1 MTTGCPNP
9 NCKIHLQTVFQ
20 KKDGHYFRADDS
32 RFIQRFKCKIC
43 GKKYS
48 ASTDKLEY
56 RQKKRRFNQR
66 IREDYAGG
74 KSLNRLALNLGLHP
88 KTIQRKIEYLAKKA
102 RHSQQS
108 FHQKL
113 SKEKAVEVQFDDL
126 ITSVH
131 TKLKPVAVS
140 VVINS
145 SDRIILGAVVS
156 EIPAFG
162 KIAEISRRKY
172 GRRKNRHTQNLDCL
186 LENLKPII
194 DPKAQ
199 FKTDEHKRYPEL
211 IQKHYPQSM
220 HLKYK
225 GERASV
231 AGFGE
236 LKSKRFDPLFHINQI
251 LAMFRA
257 NINRL
262 FRRSW
267 NTTKKE
273 NHLQDHIDI
282 FIDYFNE
289 VLRNQKRKVRLKNKS
304 GASLAI

>member
-1 MTTGCPNP
+1 M
-9 NCKIHLQTVFQ
+9 
-20 KKDGHYFRADDS
+20 
-32 RFIQRFKCKIC
+32 
-43 GKKYS
+43 KKYS
-48 ASTDKLEY
+48 ASTHKLEF

-74 KSLNRLALNLGLHP
+74 KSMNRLALNLGLHP
-88 KTIQRKIEYLAKKA
+88 KTIQRKIEYLAQKA
-102 RHSQQS
+102 RHSQQKL
-108 FHQKL
+108 HQKL
-113 SKEKAVEVQFDDL
+113 KEKKAEVVQFDDL
-126 ITSVH
+126 ITSIH

-140 VVINS
+140 VVINPT
-145 SDRIILGAVVS
+145 DRFILGAVVS

-172 GRRKNRHTQNLDCL
+172 GRRRNLHPQNLNLL
-186 LENLKPII
+186 LEKVKPLIE
-194 DPKAQ
+194 PGAL
-199 FKTDEHKRYPEL
+199 FKTDEHHRYPEL
-211 IQKHYPQSM
+211 IQKHFPRSRHQTF
-220 HLKYK
+220 K
-225 GERASV
+225 GERATV

-236 LKSKRFDPLFHINQI
+236 LKMRKFDPLFDINQI

-289 VLRNQKRKVRLKNKS
+289 VLREQAPKVRKRN
-304 GASLAI
+304 AAIY